1 MAAALTYAIAVNFVG
16 SYRRPA
22 DMVGDSTIGFND
34 SFPAG
39 SGSEL
44 EDEKPSAHIREASIV
59 DGAQVLAV
67 EKQDQRRASMQSA
80 NARGEHV

>member
-1 MAAALTYAIAVNFVG
+1 MAAALTYAVAVNFVG

-22 DMVGDSTIGFND
+22 DMVGDSTIGLD
-34 SFPAG
+34 TSSPAG

-44 EDEKPSAHIREASIV
+44 DDEKPSAHIREASTI

-67 EKQDQRRASMQSA
+67 EKQDQRRASVQSA